1 MRGPRGYGGRGV
13 ESITDEDGDGV
24 ATVTYSDGE
33 TADLPLPAGGGGG
46 VPSVDDF
53 FSEAL
58 IQLHGTLNDIY
69 EAADYDFYEYS
80 MKIQQLVEN
89 DLMMVY
95 YGPEYIKNP
104 LLTFSSLAA
113 EVAGM
118 THNWIDPD
126 FNIIA
131 KPTRGSFYSPGQ
143 SAEFGMEVM
152 DYVKVTLTGV
162 TDTEQE
168 VTVSFEGGDS
178 FAITVPAG
186 GEFSKIYE
194 ASGYAMTLEKTGDN
208 RGDVL
213 YNVEVF
219 SS

>member
-1 MRGPRGYGGRGV
+1 M
-13 ESITDEDGDGV
+13 

-33 TADLPLPAGGGGG
+33 TADLPLPSGGGGG
-46 VPSVDDF
+46 IPSVDDF
-53 FSEAL
+53 FSETL

-80 MKIQQLVEN
+80 MKIQQLVDH

-95 YGPEYIKNP
+95 YGPEYIENP
-104 LLTFSSLAA
+104 LLTFASLAA

-118 THNWIDPD
+118 THEWIDPD

-131 KPTRGSFYSPGQ
+131 HTKPTRGMFYDQGQ
-143 SAEFGMEVM
+143 SAEFDVPHIG
-152 DYVKVTLTGV
+152 DYVKVTLNDV
-162 TDTEQE
+162 TDTDHE

-178 FAITVPAG
+178 FTITVPAG
-186 GEFSKIYE
+186 GEFSKIYS
-194 ASGYAMTLEKTGDN
+194 ASGYAMTLEKTDDGL
-208 RGDVL
+208 GEVL

-219 SS
+219 SF